1 MYDIDNQKWWS
12 EVHNDRN
19 NENGNKLRTYRQY
32 KYVLSCSSY
41 VKNVKTVFLEE
52 QLSNFRS
59 GSLKLAIE
67 TGRYAKPKI
76 PLENRLCIFCDSSH
90 IETETH
96 FLLHC
101 DFYTDIRR
109 ALFSKANQ
117 VCGYFNN
124 MNDTERMIFL
134 MNDTHIINHVAKSL
148 HTMFSR
154 RKSHLSNL

>member
-1 MYDIDNQKWWS
+1 MF
-12 EVHNDRN
+12 
-19 NENGNKLRTYRQY
+19 
-32 KYVLSCSSY
+32 CSAGR
-41 VKNVKTVFLEE
+41 VKTALAPGRW
-52 QLSNFRS
+52 SNYVI
-59 GSLKLAIE
+59 GVTAIA
-67 TGRYAKPKI
+67 GR
-76 PLENRLCIFCDSSH
+76 NRLCIFCDGSH

-109 ALFSKANQ
+109 DLYSKANQ
-117 VCGYFNN
+117 VCEYFSY

-154 RKSHLSNL
+154 RKLHLQAFN